1 MSIPGTVSGSRSSP
15 ATGTGTGMNQ
25 LLSLASSSQVN
36 SLQDLCSAS
45 NGSAYTVI
53 NNPVSLNNP
62 SLGRLLEY
70 LGGNAPSSSN
80 SVKAKLSKV
89 LKTKKKEIQSE
100 AELIKELNSW
110 INVLPNKESA
120 KLIFEYARSLE
131 VMVKLQEEMLQKY
144 ENISLQLGYV
154 DKRERKANALKAQRK
169 KELRSLRQK
178 ESRTT
183 ENQTII
189 FYRESIECL
198 NTSIEVVQ
206 EQYVRTINNALKG
219 SFIDFHIF
227 LRNMSTEIKNSSI
240 GFFKFLNDGSSRNY
254 QRYITANDMKPA
266 LRMASTSSSI
276 VQGEKTVSPNPSPL
290 HHNLEIK
297 RNSNNNPT
305 LLTLQN
311 NSVENILKDPL
322 VERPQARAVSS
333 IYHNLVPDLRKLSH
347 NREKRKVPE
356 SKDSVSNDNHWL

>member
-154 DKRERKANALKAQRK
+154 DKRERKANAL
-169 KELRSLRQK
+169 EEPSLR
-178 ESRTT
+178 
-183 ENQTII
+183 N
-189 FYRESIECL
+189 
-198 NTSIEVVQ
+198 
-206 EQYVRTINNALKG
+206 LKKPMEL
-219 SFIDFHIF
+219 F
-227 LRNMSTEIKNSSI
+227 LISVDMFRKNI
-240 GFFKFLNDGSSRNY
+240 
-254 QRYITANDMKPA
+254 
-266 LRMASTSSSI
+266 
-276 VQGEKTVSPNPSPL
+276 
-290 HHNLEIK
+290 
-297 RNSNNNPT
+297 
-305 LLTLQN
+305 
-311 NSVENILKDPL
+311 
-322 VERPQARAVSS
+322 
-333 IYHNLVPDLRKLSH
+333 
-347 NREKRKVPE
+347 
-356 SKDSVSNDNHWL
+356 